1 MASGIALLNETI
13 EEPESFDFGSGSV
26 VALCRG
32 WDAGARDNEDS
43 ILVRKVGD
51 SIVLAVADGAGGGP
65 TGAKASRLTIQALE
79 KCLNVEGRDIRTAIL
94 DGFEAANQELLAL
107 GTGLATTLS
116 VVELRQ
122 NDGAP
127 TFRSYHVGDSSVLV
141 TGARGK
147 LKITTVSHSPVGYG
161 VEAGLISETEA
172 LHHDDLNLV
181 SNVVGMTTMRIE
193 MGSELKLAKRDT
205 VVLGSDGLFDNLHS
219 EEVIEIARRGGA
231 VDVVCK
237 LRDKALERMAGRES
251 DKPSK
256 PDDLSVIVFR
266 PTRATKPRIAKPRI
280 TKTRPNAAAD

>member
-1 MASGIALLNETI
+1 MASRIALLNETVD
-13 EEPESFDFGSGSV
+13 EPETFDFSSGRV

-32 WDAGARDNEDS
+32 WEAETRENEDAL
-43 ILVRKVGD
+43 LVHEAGGSV
-51 SIVLAVADGAGGGP
+51 VLAVADGAGGGP

-79 KCLNVEGRDIRTAIL
+79 KCLSESSGDIRAAIL
-94 DGFEAANQELLAL
+94 DGFETANQELLSV

-116 VVELRQ
+116 VVELRD

-127 TFRSYHVGDSSVLV
+127 TFRSYHVGDSSMLV

-181 SNVVGMTTMRIE
+181 SNVVGMANMRIE
-193 MGSELKLAKRDT
+193 MGSEIKLGKRDT
-205 VVLGSDGLFDNLHS
+205 VVLASDGLFDNLHS
-219 EEVIEIARRGGA
+219 EEVIEIARRGA
-231 VDVVCK
+231 LLDVVRK
-237 LRDKALERMAGRES
+237 LRDKAVERMAGAEPGT
-251 DKPSK
+251 PSK

-266 PTRATKPRIAKPRI
+266 RG
-280 TKTRPNAAAD
+280 

>member
-1 MASGIALLNETI
+1 MASRIALLNETV
-13 EEPESFDFGSGSV
+13 EEPESFDFSSGNV

-32 WDAGARDNEDS
+32 WESATRENEDAL
-43 ILVRKVGD
+43 LVRMAGD
-51 SIVLAVADGAGGGP
+51 SVVLAVADGAGGGP

-79 KCLNVEGRDIRTAIL
+79 KCLGETSGDIRAAIL
-94 DGFEAANQELLAL
+94 DGFELANQELLSV

-116 VVELRQ
+116 VVELRH

-147 LKITTVSHSPVGYG
+147 LKLSTVSHSPVGYG

-181 SNVVGMTTMRIE
+181 SNVVGMANMRIE
-193 MGSELKLAKRDT
+193 MGSEIHLAPRDT

-219 EEVIEIARRGGA
+219 EEVIAIARRGPLLA
-231 VDVVCK
+231 VVK
-237 LRDKALERMAGRES
+237 NLRDKAVQRMAGEEPG
-251 DKPSK
+251 KPSK
-256 PDDLSVIVFR
+256 PDDLSIIAFR
-266 PTRATKPRIAKPRI
+266 RGPQSQDKSSK
-280 TKTRPNAAAD
+280 